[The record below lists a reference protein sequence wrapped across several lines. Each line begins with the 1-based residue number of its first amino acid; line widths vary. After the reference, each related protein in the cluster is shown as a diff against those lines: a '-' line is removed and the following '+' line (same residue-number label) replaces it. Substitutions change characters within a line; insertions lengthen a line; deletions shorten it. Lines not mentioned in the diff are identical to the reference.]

1 MGFDFDQ
8 LQVLTRLGMLLK
20 TVPSISSFMYC

>member
-8 LQVLTRLGMLLK
+8 LQVLTRLDMLLK